1 MRLLEKLFWDLAK
14 VVDKTDGGVSLQ
26 RVIDAEYVNIALVEE
41 MVVNVGTFNSSVP
54 LLSEAKYEINPLV
67 EVG

>member
-1 MRLLEKLFWDLAK
+1 MWLLEKLLRDLAK
-14 VVDKTDGGVSLQ
+14 VVDETNCGISLQ
-26 RVIDAEYVNIALVEE
+26 WVVDAEYVNIALVEE
-41 MVVNVGTFNSSVP
+41 MVVHVGTFNSCVP